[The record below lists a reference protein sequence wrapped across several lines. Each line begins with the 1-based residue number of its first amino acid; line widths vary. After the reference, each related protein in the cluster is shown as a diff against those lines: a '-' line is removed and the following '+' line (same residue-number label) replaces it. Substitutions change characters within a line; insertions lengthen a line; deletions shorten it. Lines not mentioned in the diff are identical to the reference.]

1 MKVDP
6 ENIFL
11 SSFIPLIQLPSENWF
26 LDFKIIYENQMGD
39 DIGGLMKDWLTKLS
53 DAMFNPDSE
62 LFQCLED
69 NENYIIMQKKDEEL
83 NDVTNLMYRFAG
95 MIIARALIQGEL
107 ITAQLTRSLLKLILH
122 HEVKLSDVEDLDQNI
137 YNSPMYIKEN
147 NIGDGKDLNI
157 AFEETMSTGETVE
170 LKENG
175 GEIIV
180 NEENKEEYLSLKT
193 DFLLRDSFLKQ
204 AEHFCG
210 GFDSLIDHRLPDHIE
225 LLDNFD

>member
-1 MKVDP
+1 
-6 ENIFL
+6 
-11 SSFIPLIQLPSENWF
+11 
-26 LDFKIIYENQMGD
+26 MGD

>member
-1 MKVDP
+1 
-6 ENIFL
+6 
-11 SSFIPLIQLPSENWF
+11 
-26 LDFKIIYENQMGD
+26 MGD

-107 ITAQLTRSLLKLILH
+107 ITAQLTRSLFKFILH
-122 HEVKLSDVEDLDQNI
+122 HEVNLSDVEDLDQNI

-175 GEIIV
+175 SEIIV
-180 NEENKEEYLSLKT
+180 NEEKKKNT
-193 DFLLRDSFLKQ
+193 
-204 AEHFCG
+204 
-210 GFDSLIDHRLPDHIE
+210 
-225 LLDNFD
+225 